1 MTKISIITPT
11 YNAEKF
17 IEKNIH
23 SIKSQ
28 GIDNIEHIL
37 VDAMSNDDTLKIIN
51 RYKDHFSKII
61 IEKDKG
67 IYDGMNKGIIA
78 STGELVGI
86 LNADDYYDFETLSHV
101 LKIYNLSSKKDVI
114 IYGDMYI
121 EYKDSKVL
129 IRGNLS
135 DEAFKKGKFQ
145 INHPSVFIS
154 RSLYCKIGLFNLDYA
169 TGADREFLLR
179 AYFNKAKF
187 LKIKKP
193 LATFSLGGFTSSYSL
208 KLIISRTIEEYK
220 IFKKYYSISHAV
232 KKSINQFYRMLR
244 NNILYYLFG
253 RKNFLKKRIEWL
265 KKKND

>member
-17 IEKNIH
+17 LEKNID

-28 GIDNIEHIL
+28 RIKNIEHIL
-37 VDAMSNDDTLKIIN
+37 VDAMSNDGTLKIIN
-51 RYKDHFSKII
+51 RYNDHFSKII

-67 IYDGMNKGIIA
+67 IYDGMNKGIMA

-86 LNADDYYDFETLSHV
+86 LNADDFYNIETLYHV
-101 LKIYNLSSKKDVI
+101 LKIYNLSSKKDII

-121 EYKDSKVL
+121 EYGDNRVL
-129 IRGNLS
+129 VKGDLT

-145 INHPSVFIS
+145 INHPSVFVS
-154 RSLYCKIGLFNLDYA
+154 KSLYSKIGLFNLDYA

-179 AYFNKAKF
+179 AFFCKAKF

-208 KLIISRTIEEYK
+208 KLIISRTIEEFK
-220 IFKKYYSISHAV
+220 IFKKHYSISYAV
-232 KKSINQFYRMLR
+232 KKSLNQFYRMLR
-244 NNILYYLFG
+244 NNILYYFLG
-253 RKNFLKKRIEWL
+253 RNNFLKKRIEWL